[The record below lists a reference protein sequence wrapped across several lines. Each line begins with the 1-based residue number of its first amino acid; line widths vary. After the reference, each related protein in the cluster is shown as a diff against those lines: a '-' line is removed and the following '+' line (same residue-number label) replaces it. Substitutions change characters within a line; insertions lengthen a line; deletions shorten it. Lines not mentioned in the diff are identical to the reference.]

1 MAEALDFDYVRSSP
15 DGLRARQADAGIPDS
30 IDGRRKQP
38 VGRRPVARYGVAAND
53 LQSQLA
59 RHRITHPWTLYDVF
73 LVLLEVLFTVLFGG
87 CILVS
92 ARIALLHSAQQIDA
106 ERH

>member
-1 MAEALDFDYVRSSP
+1 MIEENSLSVDTPLHDMVWQPNDF
-15 DGLRARQADAGIPDS
+15 
-30 IDGRRKQP
+30 
-38 VGRRPVARYGVAAND
+38 
-53 LQSQLA
+53 QSWLA

-73 LVLLEVLFTVLFGG
+73 LVLLRVLFTVLSGG